1 MWEGVRGRYGCV
13 DVGKALVGW
22 QSTLL
27 GTVEGAAV
35 RVRGHNKLQLLQE
48 GAEFAIALL

>member
-1 MWEGVRGRYGCV
+1 MLGDLRGRYGCV
-13 DVGKALVGW
+13 DVGKAVVGW

-35 RVRGHNKLQLLQE
+35 RVRGHTKLRLSQE
-48 GAEFAIALL
+48 GSEFALALL

>member
-1 MWEGVRGRYGCV
+1 MRGRYGCV
-13 DVGKALVGW
+13 DVGKAVVGW

-35 RVRGHNKLQLLQE
+35 RVRGHTKLRFSHV
-48 GAEFAIALL
+48 GPEFAIALL